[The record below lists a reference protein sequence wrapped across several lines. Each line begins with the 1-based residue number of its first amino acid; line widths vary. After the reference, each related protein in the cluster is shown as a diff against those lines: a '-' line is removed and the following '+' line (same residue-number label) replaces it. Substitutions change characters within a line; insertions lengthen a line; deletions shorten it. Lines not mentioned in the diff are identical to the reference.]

1 MRIEWRL
8 ALSVLVGAAVLPAAG
23 FAAGPRL
30 ALPSWMGRVMSQTS
44 PAMAQKMQTP
54 EMRQTSDNPP
64 PGMTKMMEASGMQ
77 EAMKNGAPGMEQ
89 MMQTPGMQK
98 MMGDG
103 GH

>member
-8 ALSVLVGAAVLPAAG
+8 ALSLLVGAAVLPAAG

-30 ALPSWMGRVMSQTS
+30 ALPSWMGSPMGQTS
-44 PAMAQKMQTP
+44 PAMAQKMTP

-77 EAMKNGAPGMEQ
+77 EAMKNGAPGWSR
-89 MMQTPGMQK
+89 
-98 MMGDG
+98 
-103 GH
+103 